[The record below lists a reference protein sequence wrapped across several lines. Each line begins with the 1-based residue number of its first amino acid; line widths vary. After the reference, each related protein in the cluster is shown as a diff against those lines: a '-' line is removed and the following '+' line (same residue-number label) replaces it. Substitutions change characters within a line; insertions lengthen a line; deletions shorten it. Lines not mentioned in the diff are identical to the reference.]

1 MKLIIQ
7 IPCYNEEKT
16 LPAVIADLPKQIPN
30 VSEIETLVI
39 DDGSADKT
47 YETAK
52 KLGVNHIIRFRRN
65 KGLANGFRAGL
76 DACLKYGADIIVNTD
91 ADNQYCGADIAK
103 LVEPIVNGYA
113 DMVVGVRPID
123 QIKEFSWMKKKLQK
137 LGSLVVRMFSHTDVP
152 DATSGFRAFSKEAA
166 MRLNVFSEYTYTLET
181 LIQAGENKLKLM
193 FVPVRVNLKTRESRL
208 FKSIPAYIARSI
220 ITMVRVSVLYRPLK
234 YFFYIGSFVFSMG
247 TLLGLRFIY
256 YYLGGTGGGHIQ
268 SLILSSV
275 LLTLGFQLIMFAL
288 LADVVATV
296 RKLAEDIQLRVK
308 KIELT
313 GLNDK
318 NDN

>member
-16 LPAVIADLPKQIPN
+16 LPAVIADLPKKIDN
-30 VSEIETLVI
+30 ITEIETLII
-39 DDGSADKT
+39 DDGSTDRT
-47 YETAK
+47 SEVAK

-91 ADNQYCGADIAK
+91 ADNQYCGGDIAR
-103 LVEPIVNGYA
+103 LVEPIAKGYA

-123 QIKEFSWMKKKLQK
+123 SIKDFSWIKKKLQK
-137 LGSLVVRMFSHTDVP
+137 FGSFVVRIFSRTEVP

-166 MRLNVFSEYTYTLET
+166 LQINVFSEYTYTLET
-181 LIQAGENKLKLM
+181 LIQAGEKKLKLIY
-193 FVPVRVNLKTRESRL
+193 VPIRVNVKTRESRL
-208 FKSIPAYIARSI
+208 FKSIPAYISRSI
-220 ITMVRVSVLYRPLK
+220 TTLIRVSVLYRPLK
-234 YFFYIGSFVFSMG
+234 YFLYIGSSIFFIG

-256 YYLGGTGGGHIQ
+256 FYLTGSGGGHIQ
-268 SLILSSV
+268 SLILASV
-275 LLTLGFQLIMFAL
+275 FLTLGFQLIMFAL

-296 RKLAEDIQLRVK
+296 RKLSEDIQVRVRR
-308 KIELT
+308 IELNT
-313 GLNDK
+313 QNNK